1 MSSNPAP
8 AENNLEQMTTLDYQ
22 AARKTDNPPHRA
34 ATSPDVFREKEI
46 LQAVSANRSRTLPA
60 ELPSLAAYLPSDTP
74 LPTPGESL
82 LKAQHSDYE
91 GPPQVEATARR
102 SVFMHLELSKARSW
116 LGDAGQKTLGFIES
130 HWIICSTLFILSI
143 VATSFAVGFALRLGS
158 FDAAQV
164 LDENIAEASTSVI
177 LQANLISI
185 DSDSQSMTLD
195 WFIGYNCNPQNCP
208 DVNIYFDQNLLRA
221 QSLSSVANN
230 AKPPPIFFLN
240 GTDYIT
246 WNNSDFRTSS
256 PEFRTQ
262 VAITNFYG
270 GRSAQSYP
278 FDKYSATLVF
288 FAEALDNSTVAIGI
302 DLTEG
307 IAVGFNAALET
318 SISGLASNGVLIK
331 NLEVTRGQVIRMY
344 AVLIVVAIW
353 MVTLAFIMTCIVVIF
368 FGKGIKPDILV
379 VPVATLFAFTSLRGT
394 MPGAPSGFGADIDF
408 VGILPCLAL
417 LTFSSVLLS
426 AIFLFRRDPEK
437 NRPRWEN
444 IMRKMHGGK
453 PMATTPSVHRQ
464 EFMAFKLPSSSV

>member
-1 MSSNPAP
+1 M
-8 AENNLEQMTTLDYQ
+8 
-22 AARKTDNPPHRA
+22 
-34 ATSPDVFREKEI
+34 
-46 LQAVSANRSRTLPA
+46 
-60 ELPSLAAYLPSDTP
+60 
-74 LPTPGESL
+74 
-82 LKAQHSDYE
+82 
-91 GPPQVEATARR
+91 
-102 SVFMHLELSKARSW
+102 
-116 LGDAGQKTLGFIES
+116 
-130 HWIICSTLFILSI
+130 
-143 VATSFAVGFALRLGS
+143 
-158 FDAAQV
+158 
-164 LDENIAEASTSVI
+164 
-177 LQANLISI
+177 
-185 DSDSQSMTLD
+185 
-195 WFIGYNCNPQNCP
+195 
-208 DVNIYFDQNLLRA
+208 RA